1 MAETHKVENFM
12 DIKKDSLI
20 EFKNIS
26 KTFTGETNNSVKA
39 LDDFSFKIKNGEFI
53 SIVGPS
59 GCGKSTI
66 LRIAAGL
73 LGAGSGKILFKG
85 SVLESTHEKIGMVF
99 QEYSLLP
106 WRNILDNTALGLEF
120 KKIPLRKRLET
131 ARYYLNLVGLK
142 NFEKS
147 MPHELSGGM
156 QQRVA
161 IARAMATDPE
171 VLLMDE
177 PFGALDAHTRSL
189 MQLELLKIWE
199 KNKKTIIFV
208 THSVDEA
215 VYLSDKIIVMSKRP
229 GRIKKVFEI
238 SHERPRKR
246 NDISWGLLTSEIFE
260 LLQEG

>member
-1 MAETHKVENFM
+1 M
-12 DIKKDSLI
+12 DSKEYLI
-20 EFKNIS
+20 EFNNIS
-26 KTFTGETNNSVKA
+26 KVFTGENNHRVKA
-39 LDDFSFKIKNGEFI
+39 LEDFSFGINNGEFI

-73 LGAGSGKILFKG
+73 LEASSGTISFKD
-85 SVLESTHEKIGMVF
+85 SKLESTHEKIGMVF

-106 WRNILDNTALGLEF
+106 WRNIIDNTALGLEF
-120 KKIPLRKRLET
+120 KKIPKKKRYEKALF
-131 ARYYLNLVGLK
+131 YLNLVGL
-142 NFEKS
+142 EKFKYS

-189 MQLELLKIWE
+189 MQQELLKIWE
-199 KNKKTIIFV
+199 KNRKTILFV

-215 VYLSDKIIVMSKRP
+215 IYLSDKIIVISDRP
-229 GRIKKVFEI
+229 GKIKKIFDIKEK
-238 SHERPRKR
+238 RPRKR
-246 NDISWGLLTSEIFE
+246 NDISWGDLSLEIFD
-260 LLQEG
+260 LLQSN